1 MARMFYILY
10 AFETFVLRSWLV
22 ERTAMLIE
30 FDAAHDAMGPYFD
43 RLWDVINGS
52 WKDWN
57 TEVSPKVRAIAST
70 RSRACLVNDFMRT
83 RGTRLTVDDPNV
95 TVVMKQQMFVLVFSP
110 PGFEGSIG
118 VRLKKLDEDGLSRN
132 QPTGQVHDYRGQLS
146 LPGIKA
152 DYHLEAGYVVDR
164 FGSALSSVDL
174 VCPAGN
180 AIHWKAEI
188 IPNGATQNVSNLFFE
203 EDSEKVIKISKKPR
217 EEPKTVK
224 VRRKDEKEV
233 GESDGTD
240 GKS

>member
-1 MARMFYILY
+1 
-10 AFETFVLRSWLV
+10 
-22 ERTAMLIE
+22 MLIE

-57 TEVSPKVRAIAST
+57 TEVSPKVRAIASA

-83 RGTRLTVDDPNV
+83 RGTRLTVEDPNV
-95 TVVMKQQMFVLVFSP
+95 TVVIKQQMFVLVFSP
-110 PGFEGSIG
+110 PGFDGSIG
-118 VRLKKLDEDGLSRN
+118 VRLKKLDEDGLSKN
-132 QPTGQVHDYRGQLS
+132 QPTGQVQDFRGQIM

-174 VCPAGN
+174 VCPAGDGT
-180 AIHWKAEI
+180 HWKAEI
-188 IPNGATQNVSNLFFE
+188 IPNGATQNVSNLFAQ
-203 EDSEKVIKISKKPR
+203 EDSEKAAAAPKKQYV
-217 EEPKTVK
+217 EPKTVK
-224 VRRKDEKEV
+224 VRKKKDEKDF

-240 GKS
+240 GAP

>member
-1 MARMFYILY
+1 
-10 AFETFVLRSWLV
+10 
-22 ERTAMLIE
+22 MLIE

-83 RGTRLTVDDPNV
+83 RGTRLTVEDPNV
-95 TVVMKQQMFVLVFSP
+95 TVVIKQQMFVLVFSP
-110 PGFEGSIG
+110 PGFDGSIG
-118 VRLKKLDEDGLSRN
+118 IRLKKLDEDGLSRN
-132 QPTGQVHDYRGQLS
+132 QPTGQVNDFRSQLT
-146 LPGIKA
+146 LPGVKA

-174 VCPAGN
+174 VCPAGDG
-180 AIHWKAEI
+180 IHWKAEI
-188 IPNGATQNVSNLFFE
+188 IPNGATQNVANLFAQ
-203 EDSEKVIKISKKPR
+203 EDSEKADKITKNPKV
-217 EEPKTVK
+217 EPKTVK
-224 VRRKDEKEV
+224 VRKKKDEKDA

-240 GKS
+240 GPG

>member
-1 MARMFYILY
+1 
-10 AFETFVLRSWLV
+10 
-22 ERTAMLIE
+22 MLIE
-30 FDAAHDAMGPYFD
+30 FDAAHYAMGPYFD

-57 TEVSPKVRAIAST
+57 TEISPKVRAIAST

-83 RGTRLTVDDPNV
+83 RGTRLTVEDPNV
-95 TVVMKQQMFVLVFSP
+95 TVVIKQQMFVLVFSP
-110 PGFEGSIG
+110 PGFSGSIG

-132 QPTGQVHDYRGQLS
+132 QPTGQVHDFRGQLM
-146 LPGIKA
+146 LPGVQA

-174 VCPAGN
+174 VCPAGD

-188 IPNGATQNVSNLFFE
+188 IPNGVTQNVSNLFTQ
-203 EDSEKVIKISKKPR
+203 EDTEKAAQVNTKPK
-217 EEPKTVK
+217 EGPKTVK
-224 VRRKDEKEV
+224 VRKKKDEKEI

-240 GKS
+240 GAN